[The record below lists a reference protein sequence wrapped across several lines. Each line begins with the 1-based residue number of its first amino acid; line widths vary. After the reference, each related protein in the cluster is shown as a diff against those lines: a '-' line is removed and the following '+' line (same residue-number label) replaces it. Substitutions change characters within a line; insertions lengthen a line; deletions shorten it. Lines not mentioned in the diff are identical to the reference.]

1 MYINNC
7 KTHIYIC
14 VYNLFHPSDVL
25 LSLLSQI
32 LFSFQWQI
40 YLTCIRTVLV
50 VVQLLCPTL
59 CNLMDI
65 CQSSLSSTIS
75 QSLLKFIFIELVRFS
90 NHLVLCHPSS
100 PFALNLAQHL
110 GSFPMSRLFTSGGQS
125 IGTSASA
132 TVLPMTIQSWFPP
145 GLTGLISLP
154 SKGLSRAFSSTTIW
168 KHHFF
173 FWSLSLSPTLI
184 FIHDYWKNHTLDY
197 TDLSQ
202 QTDVSAF

>member
-75 QSLLKFIFIELVRFS
+75 QSLLKFIFIELVMFS

-100 PFALNLAQHL
+100 PFALNLSQHL

-132 TVLPMTIQSWFPP
+132 TVLPMNTQGWFLL
-145 GLTGLISLP
+145 GLTGLISLL
-154 SKGLSRAFSSTTIW
+154 SKGLWRVFSRTTVQNHQLFGTQTSLWFNTHISIHEPW
-168 KHHFF
+168 KK
-173 FWSLSLSPTLI
+173 L
-184 FIHDYWKNHTLDY
+184 
-197 TDLSQ
+197 
-202 QTDVSAF
+202 